1 MAKRLYRED
10 KFELTA
16 SIERVEQSY
25 YISQHRDI
33 ERPVSDEAM
42 LEMTGQIT
50 VIDPA
55 YRQHRDRS
63 IEMTLLCARS
73 FAKDEATP
81 TGNKSVLFSLNLRK
95 GACSLL
101 AYLPSDAFWALP
113 GMISSK
119 AVTHIGVRFS
129 KPYRG
134 SADLVALH
142 FTTCGQ
148 RAFASFG

>member
-1 MAKRLYRED
+1 
-10 KFELTA
+10 
-16 SIERVEQSY
+16 
-25 YISQHRDI
+25 
-33 ERPVSDEAM
+33 
-42 LEMTGQIT
+42 
-50 VIDPA
+50 
-55 YRQHRDRS
+55 
-63 IEMTLLCARS
+63 MTLLCARS